1 MIPCDE
7 ALEAAVTLAAGDV
20 DPARRQRLEA
30 HLLGCAACAGEA
42 GRLRETLDVLGAGET
57 PDPGA
62 EYWRTFDARLRGRIV
77 RDRANRRWRG
87 IASLAAAVVAVAGV
101 SIWTAGH
108 RGAQAPAIADGARPV
123 PTAPSAG
130 AGETRPDSGE
140 ASLEA
145 GDARIDA
152 AEARL
157 DEAINRLA
165 RQEQGER
172 SFEAV
177 LDEVLPA
184 APSGFDGGEPE
195 KQENDA
201 PKSPDNC

>member
-1 MIPCDE
+1 VISCDE

-30 HLLGCAACAGEA
+30 HLLGCAACAAETVG
-42 GRLRETLDVLGAGET
+42 LRETLDVLDAGET

-108 RGAQAPAIADGARPV
+108 RGAQAPAVADGGRTV
-123 PTAPSAG
+123 PTAPTAG
-130 AGETRPDSGE
+130 AGETRPHSGE

-165 RQEQGER
+165 RQEQGQR

-184 APSGFDGGEPE
+184 APSGFDGEPE